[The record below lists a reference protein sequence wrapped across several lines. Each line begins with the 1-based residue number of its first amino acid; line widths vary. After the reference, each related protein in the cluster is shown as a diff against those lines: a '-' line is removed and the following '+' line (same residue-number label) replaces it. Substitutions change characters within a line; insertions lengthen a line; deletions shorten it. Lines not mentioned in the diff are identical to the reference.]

1 MSLIT
6 TTMPYEPTT
15 RNIVRFI
22 LVLTRAYP
30 LKTDLHRFLVSSK
43 PSISFLKL
51 QSALIV
57 IQSIPVILQC
67 KLFAPRHEVITVYT
81 HERTGFAYCHLLT
94 FVDNHNHNPLVQQ

>member
-51 QSALIV
+51 QSTLVV
-57 IQSIPVILQC
+57 IQRV
-67 KLFAPRHEVITVYT
+67 TVV
-81 HERTGFAYCHLLT
+81 L
-94 FVDNHNHNPLVQQ
+94 